1 MKEVEWKFE
10 LNVDYAQN
18 FKISLCDESLFLWK
32 IMSLK
37 GYVYSYL
44 RSIER
49 NIKAFADITENITV
63 NFFKKFDDST
73 V

>member
-18 FKISLCDESLFLWK
+18 FEISLCDESLFLWK

-37 GYVYSYL
+37 AYVYSL
-44 RSIER
+44 TLQ
-49 NIKAFADITENITV
+49 AFNETL
-63 NFFKKFDDST
+63 S
-73 V
+73 